1 MFKTLIISAVVVFLF
16 AVNASATS
24 AQNWKNL
31 GTKEVTD
38 QEESD
43 TFHIGS
49 TKGQFRA
56 LKFFVSRHAI
66 RFYRIEV
73 AYRNGETTPL
83 EVKAVIKAG
92 RESRVMDLPGKD
104 RYIASVKFWYEAASV
119 GKGQRSMITLYGL
132 K

>member
-1 MFKTLIISAVVVFLF
+1 
-16 AVNASATS
+16 VNASATS

-73 AYRNGETTPL
+73 TYRNGETTPL